1 MKKELAAAERR
12 LNARND
18 RIYTLE
24 QLVTGQE
31 HKLMQKD
38 QRYSEELRDL
48 KRQIANCEFIT
59 CSDSFGVILTISP
72 SDASYLVWSWKNRK
86 AAQRRWR
93 RESRHDF
100 LVLRD
105 GRGDGSGTAR

>member
-48 KRQIANCEFIT
+48 KRQIANCEFHS
-59 CSDSFGVILTISP
+59 CPHSFDMTLTISS
-72 SDASYLVWSWKNRK
+72 SDASYLIWGWKDRK

-100 LVLRD
+100 LVFRD
-105 GRGDGSGTAR
+105 GRGHGSGTAG